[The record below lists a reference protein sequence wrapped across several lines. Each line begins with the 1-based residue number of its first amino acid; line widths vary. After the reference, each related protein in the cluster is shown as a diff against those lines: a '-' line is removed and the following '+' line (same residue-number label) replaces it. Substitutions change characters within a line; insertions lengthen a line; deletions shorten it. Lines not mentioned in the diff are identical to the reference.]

1 MASSTYQV
9 ILKREARRA
18 IQSIPRY
25 IADQARVF
33 IDTHL
38 RRYPIQRI
46 PAKIKRLK
54 GQLAGIWQYDLPS
67 DYRLWYR
74 VNEQDRI
81 VEVIYI
87 GPHP

>member
-1 MASSTYQV
+1 VASSAYQV

-18 IQSIPRY
+18 IQSIPPH
-25 IADQARVF
+25 IAVQAQVF

-38 RRYPIQRI
+38 RHYPTQRI
-46 PAKIKRLK
+46 PAKMKRLK
-54 GQLAGIWQYDLPS
+54 GQLTGIWQYDLPS

-74 VNEQDRI
+74 VNEQARI